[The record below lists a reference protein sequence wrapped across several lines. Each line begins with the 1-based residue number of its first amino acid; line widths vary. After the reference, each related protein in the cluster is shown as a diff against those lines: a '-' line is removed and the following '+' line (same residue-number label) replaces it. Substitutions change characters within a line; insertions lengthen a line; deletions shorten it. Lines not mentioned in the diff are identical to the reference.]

1 MEIKM
6 THYCEYNR
14 NKLSQ
19 NKFEINPKQANA
31 ETLILLIPKCFQYSS
46 YEQSAPKNSVI

>member
-31 ETLILLIPKCFQYSS
+31 ETCMNTHFT
-46 YEQSAPKNSVI
+46 NSEMFPI